1 MDVSYFSGH
10 RVLCGYGMSDGWECV
25 HLKFVEVAKVDIDVG
40 EKIVAVVVIRIW
52 AHENRN

>member
-1 MDVSYFSGH
+1 M
-10 RVLCGYGMSDGWECV
+10 LCGYGMSDGWECV